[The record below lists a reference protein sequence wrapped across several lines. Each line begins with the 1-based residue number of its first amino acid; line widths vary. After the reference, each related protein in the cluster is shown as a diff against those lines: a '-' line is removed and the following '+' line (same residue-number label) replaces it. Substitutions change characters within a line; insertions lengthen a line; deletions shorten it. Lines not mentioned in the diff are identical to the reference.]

1 MLVGVGY
8 QTLQSLLL
16 DFCKWLPSRKLLDAL
31 LGMLVD
37 GTFEINEKTTIK
49 VCNLYDRSKISQ
61 LNGDRSSSFE
71 ETKKFIE
78 IYVKPNKDFS
88 VTMLDFTQFCCQLS
102 NQITSFTK

>member
-37 GTFEINEKTTIK
+37 GTFEIDEKTTIK
-49 VCNLYDRSKISQ
+49 VCSLHD
-61 LNGDRSSSFE
+61 
-71 ETKKFIE
+71 
-78 IYVKPNKDFS
+78 
-88 VTMLDFTQFCCQLS
+88 
-102 NQITSFTK
+102 